1 MHHKRFSSVHE
12 LQAVRKCDV
21 RSRRMNGR
29 GEVGHGTSGVRD
41 EITYLPRSLIRSI
54 VRDRSFIKSQR
65 WEVQFSK
72 RLDFGGSILKMHKM

>member
-29 GEVGHGTSGVRD
+29 GEVGHGTTASVMKLL
-41 EITYLPRSLIRSI
+41 TYP
-54 VRDRSFIKSQR
+54 VP
-65 WEVQFSK
+65 
-72 RLDFGGSILKMHKM
+72 